1 MTGRGP
7 GRSYGGGPPKH
18 RTDPMEYP
26 AFTVNFPVI
35 LVSVMV
41 TVVVGVIALVL
52 NSLKKRRT
60 ALILSGATVL
70 LITAFVVA
78 SGFLEAARTN
88 EMLRAADDLAVPE
101 GFKLGNVQGRT
112 GRIVQATAF
121 LPCLAVTAP
130 CPSLHRQWSGPE
142 GQEMTRADV
151 ERIIRDSGWQ
161 GRLVINEENCELR
174 YTNSSWITCEARGK
188 LKDFDAQMRL
198 SQIRGDAWW
207 LSFMLDPE
215 R

>member
-1 MTGRGP
+1 
-7 GRSYGGGPPKH
+7 
-18 RTDPMEYP
+18 MEYP
-26 AFTVNFPVI
+26 VFTVNFPVI

-41 TVVVGVIALVL
+41 TVVVGIVALVL
-52 NSLKKRRT
+52 NSLKKGRT
-60 ALILSGATVL
+60 AVILSSATVL

-88 EMLRAADDLAVPE
+88 QMLHAADDLAVPE

-142 GQEMTRADV
+142 GQDMTREDL

-161 GRLVINEENCELR
+161 GKLVINEENCELQ

-188 LKDFDAQMRL
+188 LQDFDAQLRL
-198 SQIRGDAWW
+198 DQIRGDVWR
-207 LSFMLDPE
+207 LFLMLEPE

>member
-1 MTGRGP
+1 MP
-7 GRSYGGGPPKH
+7 
-18 RTDPMEYP
+18 
-26 AFTVNFPVI
+26 
-35 LVSVMV
+35 
-41 TVVVGVIALVL
+41 
-52 NSLKKRRT
+52 
-60 ALILSGATVL
+60 LILSGATVL
-70 LITAFVVA
+70 LISAFVVA

-101 GFKLGNVQGRT
+101 GFKLGTLQGRT
-112 GRIVQATAF
+112 AERIVQAAAF
-121 LPCLAVTAP
+121 LPCGAVTAP

-142 GQEMTRADV
+142 SQGMTRADV
-151 ERIIRDSGWQ
+151 ERIIRDSGWH
-161 GRLVINEENCELR
+161 GKLVINEENCELR

-198 SQIRGDAWW
+198 SQIRGDVWW

>member
-1 MTGRGP
+1 
-7 GRSYGGGPPKH
+7 
-18 RTDPMEYP
+18 MEYP

-41 TVVVGVIALVL
+41 AVVVGIIALVL

-60 ALILSGATVL
+60 ALILSSATVL

-101 GFKLGNVQGRT
+101 GFMIGTLQGRAAE
-112 GRIVQATAF
+112 RIVQATAF
-121 LPCLAVTAP
+121 LPCGAVTAP
-130 CPSLHRQWSGPE
+130 CPSLHRQWSGSE
-142 GQEMTRADV
+142 GQDMTRADV

-161 GRLVINEENCELR
+161 GKLVINEENCELR

-198 SQIRGDAWW
+198 SQIRGDVWW